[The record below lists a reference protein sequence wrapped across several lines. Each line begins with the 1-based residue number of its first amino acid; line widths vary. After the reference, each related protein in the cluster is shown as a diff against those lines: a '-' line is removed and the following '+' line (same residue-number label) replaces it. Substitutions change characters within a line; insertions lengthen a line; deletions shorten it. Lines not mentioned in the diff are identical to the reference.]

1 MEIKN
6 MSKTINKKD
15 RRTSKFI
22 REYGA
27 TMHTLADKYNVN
39 PSYIWILHLKGDLH
53 EFIKQQATKQKEE
66 SNIEEG
72 IERSRKLADEI
83 LERHGK

>member
-1 MEIKN
+1 MGKAN
-6 MSKTINKKD
+6 
-15 RRTSKFI
+15 TSKFI

-27 TMHTLADKYNVN
+27 TLQQLAKKYKL
-39 PSYIWILHLKGDLH
+39 STTYLRMLDIQGELHN
-53 EFIKQQATKQKEE
+53 FIEEQAAKQKVE

-83 LERHGK
+83 LERHQK